1 MAWVQVRR
9 NAAKPRAGVAL
20 RVSRQRLRNDEFL
33 YLLRIRIAEP
43 VLVEAGLEIGSA
55 VDLLRGISEDAGKLR
70 VQSTAGRGRPFRI
83 ARAGRSGLVVGHIA
97 VPAALLGL
105 DKPPVGPLSAV
116 SYRTEGN
123 VIEIV
128 LPEALLRAGESGGSD
143 KEPSPQDGDARGG
156 GSPQEDKGA
165 GDERLRISP
174 SIGPAWQVVQS

>member
-9 NAAKPRAGVAL
+9 NAVKPRAGVAL

-43 VLVEAGLEIGSA
+43 VLVEAGLEIGSG

-70 VQSTAGRGRPFRI
+70 VQGTAGRGRPFRI

-105 DKPPVGPLSAV
+105 DKPPVGPLTTV

-123 VIEIV
+123 AIEIV
-128 LPEALLRAGESGGSD
+128 LPEALLRTGESGAD
-143 KEPSPQDGDARGG
+143 KDPSPQEGEARGG
-156 GSPQEDKGA
+156 GGPQDGMA
-165 GDERLRISP
+165 TGDERLRISP
-174 SIGPAWQVVQS
+174 SIGSAWQVVQS

>member
-43 VLVEAGLEIGSA
+43 VLVEAGLQIGSA
-55 VDLLRGISEDAGKLR
+55 VDLLRGICEDAGKLR
-70 VQSTAGRGRPFRI
+70 VQSTAGRGRPFRV

-105 DKPPVGPLSAV
+105 DKPPVGPLTPV
-116 SYRTEGN
+116 SYRTESN
-123 VIEIV
+123 AIEIV
-128 LPEALLRAGESGGSD
+128 LPEALLRTGESGPD
-143 KEPSPQDGDARGG
+143 DDPSQQDGEARGG
-156 GSPQEDKGA
+156 GGA
-165 GDERLRISP
+165 SEGKVSGDERLRISP
-174 SIGPAWQVVQS
+174 STGSVWQVVES